1 MDALG
6 AMASEDPKC
15 NRTLNHRRSYT
26 MANLNKVML
35 IGNLTRDPELK
46 HTPGGQPVCEFGLAV
61 NRKYRTK
68 EGEDRE
74 ETTFVDCEAWGKQAE
89 VLKQYM
95 SKGKPVFLEGRL
107 KLDTWEDKEGGKRS
121 KMRVVIE
128 NFQFLGTAGGGSGG
142 GGSGERYV
150 SEEGGSSA
158 RGGRGGNAGSSQ
170 GGGAAHQHVSEEEIP
185 F

>member
-1 MDALG
+1 
-6 AMASEDPKC
+6 
-15 NRTLNHRRSYT
+15 

-46 HTPGGQPVCEFGLAV
+46 YTPGQQAVCEVGLAV

-68 EGEDRE
+68 DGEDRE

-89 VLKQYM
+89 VIKQYM
-95 SKGKPVFLEGRL
+95 SKGRPIFIEGRL

-128 NFQFLGTAGGGSGG
+128 NFQFLGGGQGG
-142 GGSGERYV
+142 GGGERYV
-150 SEEGGSSA
+150 SDEGGQAPRRAPAGA
-158 RGGRGGNAGSSQ
+158 RSGGGSRGGNAP
-170 GGGAAHQHVSEEEIP
+170 AHAEVPEEDIP

>member
-1 MDALG
+1 
-6 AMASEDPKC
+6 
-15 NRTLNHRRSYT
+15 

-35 IGNLTRDPELK
+35 IGNLTRDPDLK
-46 HTPGGQPVCEFGLAV
+46 YTPGNQAVCEIGLAV

-95 SKGKPVFLEGRL
+95 TKGKPLFVEGRL
-107 KLDTWEDKEGGKRS
+107 KLDTWEDKDGGKRS

-128 NFQFLGTAGGGSGG
+128 NFQFLGAAGGGGG
-142 GGSGERYV
+142 GGGGGERYV
-150 SEEGGSSA
+150 EEGGSSSRGGS
-158 RGGRGGNAGSSQ
+158 RGGRSSSG
-170 GGGAAHQHVSEEEIP
+170 GGGAPHQTVAEEEIP

>member
-1 MDALG
+1 
-6 AMASEDPKC
+6 
-15 NRTLNHRRSYT
+15 

-46 HTPGGQPVCEFGLAV
+46 YTPGNQAVCEVGLAV

-68 EGEDRE
+68 DGEDRE

-89 VLKQYM
+89 VIKQYM
-95 SKGKPVFLEGRL
+95 TKGKPLFIEGRL
-107 KLDTWEDKEGGKRS
+107 KLDTWEDKDGGKRS

-128 NFQFLGTAGGGSGG
+128 NFQFLGAAGGGGG
-142 GGSGERYV
+142 GGGERYV
-150 SEEGGSSA
+150 TEEGGSSSRGGS
-158 RGGRGGNAGSSQ
+158 RGGRGSSGGG
-170 GGGAAHQHVSEEEIP
+170 GGGAPHQNVAEEEIP

>member
-1 MDALG
+1 
-6 AMASEDPKC
+6 
-15 NRTLNHRRSYT
+15 

-35 IGNLTRDPELK
+35 IGNLTRDPDLK
-46 HTPGGQPVCEFGLAV
+46 YTPGNQAVCEIGLAV

-95 SKGKPVFLEGRL
+95 TKGKPLFIEGRL
-107 KLDTWEDKEGGKRS
+107 KLDTWEDKDGGKRS

-128 NFQFLGTAGGGSGG
+128 NFQFLGAAGGGGG
-142 GGSGERYV
+142 GGGERYV
-150 SEEGGSSA
+150 TEEGGSSSRGGS
-158 RGGRGGNAGSSQ
+158 RGGRSSSG
-170 GGGAAHQHVSEEEIP
+170 GGGAPHQTVAEEEIP

>member
-1 MDALG
+1 
-6 AMASEDPKC
+6 
-15 NRTLNHRRSYT
+15 

-46 HTPGGQPVCEFGLAV
+46 YTPGNQAVCEVGLAV

-68 EGEDRE
+68 DGEDRE

-89 VLKQYM
+89 VIKQYM
-95 SKGKPVFLEGRL
+95 TKGKPLFIEGRL
-107 KLDTWEDKEGGKRS
+107 KLDTWEDKDGGKRS

-128 NFQFLGTAGGGSGG
+128 NFQFLGSGG
-142 GGSGERYV
+142 GGGGERVV
-150 SEEGGSSA
+150 SDEGGYA
-158 RGGRGGNAGSSQ
+158 PPRGGRTNAKAGTGGRGGSGHNEVAD
-170 GGGAAHQHVSEEEIP
+170 EDIP

>member
-1 MDALG
+1 
-6 AMASEDPKC
+6 
-15 NRTLNHRRSYT
+15 
-26 MANLNKVML
+26 
-35 IGNLTRDPELK
+35 
-46 HTPGGQPVCEFGLAV
+46 
-61 NRKYRTK
+61 
-68 EGEDRE
+68 
-74 ETTFVDCEAWGKQAE
+74 
-89 VLKQYM
+89 M

-107 KLDTWEDKEGGKRS
+107 KLDTWEDNEGVKRS

-128 NFQFLGTAGGGSGG
+128 NFQFLGTAGGGGG

-158 RGGRGGNAGSSQ
+158 RSGGRGGNAGSSN